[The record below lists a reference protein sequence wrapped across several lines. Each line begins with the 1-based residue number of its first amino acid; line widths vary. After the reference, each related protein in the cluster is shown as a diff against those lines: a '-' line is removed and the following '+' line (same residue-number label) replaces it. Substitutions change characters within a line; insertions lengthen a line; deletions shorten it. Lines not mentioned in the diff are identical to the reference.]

1 MMKFA
6 APVLLAMVLSLGA
19 VPALAEEPA
28 PPSTAQKAKAAV
40 KDGGRSVGHA
50 ARDVTRAIGH
60 GTRDATKAIGH
71 GTRDAVHSI
80 GDGAKK
86 AWDDTA
92 R

>member
-19 VPALAEEPA
+19 VSARAEETAPA
-28 PPSTAQKAKAAV
+28 QQNPSTAQKAKAAV
-40 KDGGRSVGHA
+40 RDGGRSVGHA

-60 GTRDATKAIGH
+60 GTRDA
-71 GTRDAVHSI
+71 VHSI
-80 GDGAKK
+80 GDGARK
-86 AWDDTA
+86 AWNDAT